1 MKSYLEIKSYS
12 NPLSILR
19 SDDVATPREGPA
31 VTPQQK
37 PRPWACFFCFL
48 SNPAHP
54 TRVNN
59 KNKHFIK
66 NSPAAPPPALLKEN
80 SAAAAAL
87 VVDILVVVVPA
98 PVPVV
103 AST

>member
-54 TRVNN
+54 RVIRENVSFSPDSRTLG
-59 KNKHFIK
+59 KCPDVRRDFSGHFFC
-66 NSPAAPPPALLKEN
+66 PARG
-80 SAAAAAL
+80 
-87 VVDILVVVVPA
+87 I
-98 PVPVV
+98 
-103 AST
+103 